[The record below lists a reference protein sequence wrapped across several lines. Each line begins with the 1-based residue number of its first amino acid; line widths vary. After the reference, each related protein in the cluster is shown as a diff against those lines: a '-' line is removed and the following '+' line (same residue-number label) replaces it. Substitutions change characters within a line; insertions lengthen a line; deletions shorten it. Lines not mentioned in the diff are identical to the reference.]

1 MSWDTRL
8 RRRMKNMFTPAVPLQ
23 ASSVHGNEDND
34 NGGSDE
40 GAIQY
45 RLAATSRYPKKPFLE
60 RVIRCGSGSR
70 SPSVGINPNQ
80 KLAMYLHWMF
90 RVNFFFLFVV
100 MCTMFFALVI
110 FFTGLIILAGEMD
123 PQCVRIGGNEVRHGE
138 RLDFLLLL
146 LLLTP
151 VLV

>member
-8 RRRMKNMFTPAVPLQ
+8 RRRMKNLFTPSLPLQ
-23 ASSVHGNEDND
+23 QSSPEEDHD
-34 NGGSDE
+34 SEDE
-40 GAIQY
+40 GAVQY
-45 RLAATSRYPKKPFLE
+45 RLAATSRFPKKTFFE
-60 RVIRCGSGSR
+60 RVVTCGASSR

-146 LLLTP
+146 LLLLLLTP